1 MCNVWQSPTETG
13 EEITARD
20 IEKLPS
26 NLRFINITG
35 GEPFVRKD
43 ISKIIEIIRPKTKR
57 IVISTNGFFTD
68 RIINL
73 CKQYPDIGI
82 RISIE
87 GLQKTNDSIRGIAH
101 GFDRGLRTL
110 LALRRM
116 GMKDIGFGM
125 TVQDLNCGDLIP
137 LYELSN
143 ALNYEFATATLH
155 NSHYFHKQDNRIE
168 DKEKVASEFSKLT
181 EELLKSWSVKKWFR
195 AYFNYGLINYI
206 YGEKRLL
213 SCEMGTE
220 SCFIDPYGDVLPCN
234 GMDVKISMGNIK
246 EKTFNE
252 IWNSEKAEKIHK
264 MVKTCDR
271 RCWMVGSAVPVI
283 KKHIYKPA
291 LWVIK
296 NKLRVL
302 FHKSPILCF
311 TDKGI
316 YDNFAC
322 NFSRGERNRKQ

>member
-1 MCNVWQSPTETG
+1 MCNVWQSPTEGG

-43 ISKIIEIIRPKTKR
+43 ISEIIEVIRPKTKR

-73 CKQYPDIGI
+73 CKKYPDLGI

-87 GLQKTNDSIRGIAH
+87 GLQKTNDAIRGIPH
-101 GFDRGLRTL
+101 GFDRGFRTL
-110 LALRRM
+110 LALRKM
-116 GMKDIGFGM
+116 EMKDIGFGM
-125 TVQDLNCGDLIP
+125 TVQDLNCGDLIL

-155 NSHYFHKQDNRIE
+155 NSHYFHKLDNRIE
-168 DKEKVASEFSKLT
+168 NRENVADEFSRLV

-195 AYFNYGLINYI
+195 AYFNYGLMNFI

-213 SCEMGTE
+213 RCEMGSE
-220 SCFIDPYGDVLPCN
+220 SCFIDPHGDVLPCN
-234 GMDVKISMGNIK
+234 GMEVKISMGNIK

-252 IWNSEKAEKIHK
+252 IWNSERAEKVREI
-264 MVKTCDR
+264 VRTCNR
-271 RCWMVGSAVPVI
+271 QCWMVGSAAPAI
-283 KKHIYKPA
+283 KKHFYKPSV
-291 LWVIK
+291 WVIK
-296 NKLRVL
+296 NRLRVL
-302 FHKSPILCF
+302 FKKKPVFCF
-311 TDKGI
+311 HGK
-316 YDNFAC
+316 
-322 NFSRGERNRKQ
+322 